1 MKSKEESY
9 KIDSRRRSDILNQMQ
24 MLAQSYTPEWKF
36 DTTSPDAGSVIGLI
50 FANQTAANIQ
60 KLNRV
65 IEKYHTEFKIRER
78 EYSQVI
84 LTEVLEIHIVELLRF
99 NLENNGYKVDYSYD
113 GFDGYLKTKEFQPDL
128 ILLDWM
134 LPNISGIELLKKIR
148 SDESLE
154 QIPVIMLT
162 AKNME
167 EDKLEGLQDGADDY
181 ITKPFSVK
189 EVLARITSVLRRY
202 KYTSNEKVEVLKADD
217 IQVNVNKHI
226 VTKNGQE
233 IELTLKEF
241 QILKLLIENKG
252 NVLTR
257 TFLLDKIWGY
267 DYYGE
272 TRTLD
277 VHIRHLRKKIG
288 DNDSKLIETVRGV
301 GYKIK

>member
-1 MKSKEESY
+1 MK
-9 KIDSRRRSDILNQMQ
+9 KI
-24 MLAQSYTPEWKF
+24 
-36 DTTSPDAGSVIGLI
+36 LI
-50 FANQTAANIQ
+50 IDD
-60 KLNRV
+60 
-65 IEKYHTEFKIRER
+65 
-78 EYSQVI
+78 
-84 LTEVLEIHIVELLRF
+84 EIHIVELLKF

-134 LPNISGIELLKKIR
+134 LPNISGIDLLKKIR
-148 SDESLE
+148 SDETLE

-167 EDKLEGLQDGADDY
+167 EDKLEGLEDGADDY

-202 KYTSNEKVEVLKADD
+202 KYTSNEKIEVLKADD

>member
-1 MKSKEESY
+1 
-9 KIDSRRRSDILNQMQ
+9 
-24 MLAQSYTPEWKF
+24 
-36 DTTSPDAGSVIGLI
+36 
-50 FANQTAANIQ
+50 
-60 KLNRV
+60 
-65 IEKYHTEFKIRER
+65 
-78 EYSQVI
+78 
-84 LTEVLEIHIVELLRF
+84 
-99 NLENNGYKVDYSYD
+99 
-113 GFDGYLKTKEFQPDL
+113 
-128 ILLDWM
+128 
-134 LPNISGIELLKKIR
+134 
-148 SDESLE
+148 
-154 QIPVIMLT
+154 MLT

-167 EDKLEGLQDGADDY
+167 EDKLEGLEDGADDY

-202 KYTSNEKVEVLKADD
+202 KYTSNEKIEVLKADD
-217 IQVNVNKHI
+217 IEVNVNKHI

>member
-1 MKSKEESY
+1 MK
-9 KIDSRRRSDILNQMQ
+9 KI
-24 MLAQSYTPEWKF
+24 
-36 DTTSPDAGSVIGLI
+36 LI
-50 FANQTAANIQ
+50 IDD
-60 KLNRV
+60 
-65 IEKYHTEFKIRER
+65 
-78 EYSQVI
+78 
-84 LTEVLEIHIVELLRF
+84 EIHIVELLKF

-134 LPNISGIELLKKIR
+134 LPNISGIDLLKKIR

>member
-1 MKSKEESY
+1 MK
-9 KIDSRRRSDILNQMQ
+9 KI
-24 MLAQSYTPEWKF
+24 
-36 DTTSPDAGSVIGLI
+36 LI
-50 FANQTAANIQ
+50 IDD
-60 KLNRV
+60 
-65 IEKYHTEFKIRER
+65 
-78 EYSQVI
+78 
-84 LTEVLEIHIVELLRF
+84 EIHIVELLKF

-113 GFDGYLKTKEFQPDL
+113 GFDGYLKTKEFQPNL

-134 LPNISGIELLKKIR
+134 LPNISGIDLLKKIR
-148 SDESLE
+148 SDETLE

-167 EDKLEGLQDGADDY
+167 EDKLEGLEDGADDY

-202 KYTSNEKVEVLKADD
+202 KYTSNEKIEVLKADD

>member
-1 MKSKEESY
+1 MK
-9 KIDSRRRSDILNQMQ
+9 KI
-24 MLAQSYTPEWKF
+24 
-36 DTTSPDAGSVIGLI
+36 LI
-50 FANQTAANIQ
+50 IDD
-60 KLNRV
+60 
-65 IEKYHTEFKIRER
+65 
-78 EYSQVI
+78 
-84 LTEVLEIHIVELLRF
+84 EIHIVELLKF

-134 LPNISGIELLKKIR
+134 LPNISGIDLLKKIR
-148 SDESLE
+148 SDETLE

-167 EDKLEGLQDGADDY
+167 EDKLEGLEDGADDY
-181 ITKPFSVK
+181 ITKPFSVR

-202 KYTSNEKVEVLKADD
+202 KYTSNEKIEVLKADD

-288 DNDSKLIETVRGV
+288 DNDSKLDRKSVV
-301 GYKIK
+301 

>member
-1 MKSKEESY
+1 M
-9 KIDSRRRSDILNQMQ
+9 
-24 MLAQSYTPEWKF
+24 
-36 DTTSPDAGSVIGLI
+36 
-50 FANQTAANIQ
+50 
-60 KLNRV
+60 
-65 IEKYHTEFKIRER
+65 
-78 EYSQVI
+78 
-84 LTEVLEIHIVELLRF
+84 RF

-134 LPNISGIELLKKIR
+134 LPNISGIDLLKKIR
-148 SDESLE
+148 SDETLE

-167 EDKLEGLQDGADDY
+167 EDKLEGLEDGADDY

-202 KYTSNEKVEVLKADD
+202 KYTSNEKIEVLKADD

>member
-1 MKSKEESY
+1 MK
-9 KIDSRRRSDILNQMQ
+9 KI
-24 MLAQSYTPEWKF
+24 
-36 DTTSPDAGSVIGLI
+36 LI
-50 FANQTAANIQ
+50 IDD
-60 KLNRV
+60 
-65 IEKYHTEFKIRER
+65 
-78 EYSQVI
+78 
-84 LTEVLEIHIVELLRF
+84 EIHIVELLKF

-113 GFDGYLKTKEFQPDL
+113 GFDGYLKTKEVQPDL

-134 LPNISGIELLKKIR
+134 LPNISGIDLLKKIR
-148 SDESLE
+148 SDETLE

-167 EDKLEGLQDGADDY
+167 EDKLEGLEDGADDY

-202 KYTSNEKVEVLKADD
+202 KYTSNEKIEVLKADD

>member
-1 MKSKEESY
+1 MK
-9 KIDSRRRSDILNQMQ
+9 KI
-24 MLAQSYTPEWKF
+24 
-36 DTTSPDAGSVIGLI
+36 LI
-50 FANQTAANIQ
+50 IDD
-60 KLNRV
+60 
-65 IEKYHTEFKIRER
+65 
-78 EYSQVI
+78 
-84 LTEVLEIHIVELLRF
+84 EIHIVELLRF

>member
-1 MKSKEESY
+1 MK
-9 KIDSRRRSDILNQMQ
+9 KI
-24 MLAQSYTPEWKF
+24 
-36 DTTSPDAGSVIGLI
+36 LI
-50 FANQTAANIQ
+50 IDD
-60 KLNRV
+60 
-65 IEKYHTEFKIRER
+65 
-78 EYSQVI
+78 
-84 LTEVLEIHIVELLRF
+84 EIHIVELLKF
-99 NLENNGYKVDYSYD
+99 NLENNGYSYD

-134 LPNISGIELLKKIR
+134 LPNISGIDLLKKIR
-148 SDESLE
+148 SDETLE

-167 EDKLEGLQDGADDY
+167 EDKLEGLEDGADDY

-202 KYTSNEKVEVLKADD
+202 KYTSNEKIEVLKADD

-288 DNDSKLIETVRGV
+288 DNDSILIETVRGV